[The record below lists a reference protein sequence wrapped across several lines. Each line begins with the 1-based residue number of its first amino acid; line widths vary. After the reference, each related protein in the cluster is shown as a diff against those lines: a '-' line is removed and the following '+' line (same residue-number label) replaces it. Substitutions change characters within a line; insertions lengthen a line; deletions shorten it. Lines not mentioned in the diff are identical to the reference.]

1 MLLLLAALVLSA
13 GPTRESLQ
21 AQEHLK
27 EGQSLM
33 ATERFEAAAQQFR
46 EAIRFDPLLMM
57 AHYGLGQS
65 QMALK
70 QFPSAVTA
78 FQGARKA
85 FHDAAAEGL
94 TRKLENQNARETRIR
109 DLQDAIRD
117 NAARTLPA
125 GSRAERVREQR
136 ITQWEMEIAMLQRSR
151 NVATSQETP
160 AGLSLALGS
169 AHFRSAQMAEAERE
183 YRAALAVNSKLAEAR
198 NNLAVVL
205 LLTGRPGDAKEQL
218 RLAEKNGFKVA
229 TGLKED
235 VEVALAT
242 GSNSP
247 HP

>member
-1 MLLLLAALVLSA
+1 MLWLLAALLLA
-13 GPTRESLQ
+13 GPTRETLQ

-33 ATERFEAAAQQFR
+33 AKERFEDAAQQFR
-46 EAIRFDPLLMM
+46 EAIRLEPLLMM

-70 QFPSAVTA
+70 QYPSAVTA
-78 FQGARKA
+78 FQGARDA
-85 FHDAAAEGL
+85 FHKAAAVSL
-94 TRKLENQNARETRIR
+94 TRKFEDDTARENRIR
-109 DLQDAIRD
+109 DLQDKIRD
-117 NAARTLPA
+117 NAARNLPA

-136 ITQWEMEIAMLQRSR
+136 IMQWEMEISMLQRSR
-151 NVATSQETP
+151 GVETSRETP
-160 AGLSLALGS
+160 PGVSLALGS
-169 AHFRSAQMAEAERE
+169 AHFRGGQMADAERE

-205 LLTGRPGDAKEQL
+205 LLTGRPGEAREQL

-229 TGLKED
+229 AGLKKD
-235 VEVALAT
+235 VEAALAT

-247 HP
+247 RP

>member
-1 MLLLLAALVLSA
+1 MLWLLAALLLA

-33 ATERFEAAAQQFR
+33 AKERFEDAARQFR

-85 FHDAAAEGL
+85 FHDAAAESL
-94 TRKLENQNARETRIR
+94 TLKLENDNAREERIR
-109 DLQDAIRD
+109 DLQDKIRD
-117 NAARTLPA
+117 NVGRTVPA
-125 GSRAERVREQR
+125 GSRAERVRDQR

-151 NVATSQETP
+151 NVQASQETP

-169 AHFRSAQMAEAERE
+169 AHFRSGQMAEAERE
-183 YRAALAVNSKLAEAR
+183 YRAALTVNSKLAEAR

-205 LLTGRPGDAKEQL
+205 LLTGRPSDAQEQL
-218 RLAEKNGFKVA
+218 RLAEKNGFKA
-229 TGLKED
+229 AAGLKKD
-235 VEVALAT
+235 VEAALAT
-242 GSNSP
+242 SSNTP
-247 HP
+247 RP